1 MVVPAVNQIYLNLF
15 NHNDELL
22 NFCAEHGITVEAYSP
37 LYRHNSADDK
47 VREVAA
53 AHGVSVFQVALKWI
67 LQHGWVF
74 TFQSTSQAHQESDA
88 DLFSFTLT
96 DAEMYLLD
104 SLQGK
109 AASTL
114 LAASSGAVVTAPHL
128 YRRFF

>member
-1 MVVPAVNQIYLNLF
+1 MGAANQIYLNLF
-15 NHNDELL
+15 NHDDELL

-37 LYRHNSADDK
+37 LYRHGSPDDK

-67 LQHGWVF
+67 LQHGWVI

-88 DLFSFTLT
+88 DIFSFTLSN
-96 DAEMYLLD
+96 AEMDLLD

-109 AASTL
+109 VASTSF
-114 LAASSGAVVTAPHL
+114 LAKFGDVLTAPHSHSL
-128 YRRFF
+128 FLG